1 MKHLILALCAAS
13 LLLPACSDEGSSG
26 DDDGGADSDGDTD
39 SDGDSDTDS
48 DGDTDGDTDADTDTD
63 TDTTDPDGELAMLT
77 YNVAGL
83 PDWLSG
89 SNPAV
94 NIPLIS
100 PLLNGYDLAL
110 VQEDFWY
117 HDELAADAE
126 HPYQSDPMV
135 ENPTL
140 TNMGDGLNRF
150 SDFPLG
156 ELFRVTW
163 VECNGLIDANNDCLT
178 TKGFSVSE
186 VTLVDGIP
194 LWVYN
199 LHMDAGGAGGD
210 IAAREAQ
217 AIQLAFDI
225 DERTAGAA
233 LLVAGD
239 TNLHED
245 RPEDM
250 VILDAFL
257 DVTGLTDACRYL
269 DCGDERYDRIMFRSS
284 DELNLEPLV
293 WDTPDE
299 FVDGESNP
307 LSDHLPVAVDFV
319 WNAAE

>member
-1 MKHLILALCAAS
+1 VKHLLLGLLLVAPA
-13 LLLPACSDEGSSG
+13 LLPACAEDGSFSG
-26 DDDGGADSDGDTD
+26 DDTDTGADSDGDSD
-39 SDGDSDTDS
+39 SDADSDSDTDNDS
-48 DGDTDGDTDADTDTD
+48 DSDSNSDTDTSS
-63 TDTTDPDGELAMLT
+63 PDGELSMLT

-126 HPYQSDPMV
+126 HPYQSEPMV
-135 ENPTL
+135 ESPTL

-156 ELFRVTW
+156 ELFRITW

-178 TKGFSVSE
+178 TKGFSVCE
-186 VTLVDGIP
+186 VALDDSASV
-194 LWVYN
+194 WVYN
-199 LHMDAGGAGGD
+199 LHMDAGGAAGD

-217 AIQLAFDI
+217 ATQLADDI
-225 DERTAGAA
+225 AVRAAGGA

-245 RPEDM
+245 RPQDM
-250 VILDAFL
+250 VILDDFL
-257 DVTGLTDACRYL
+257 EATGLEDACRFL

-284 DELNLEPLV
+284 AELAIAPV
-293 WDTPDE
+293 SWDTPDE
-299 FVDGESNP
+299 FVDSESDP
-307 LSDHLPVAVDFV
+307 LSDHLPVAVDFE
-319 WNAAE
+319 WSAE